1 MRTIH
6 RKLPLA
12 LIALTASALLM
23 LLGGCESMESRRA
36 ANAEPDMN
44 LAASSRS
51 ILAGEVVTVTA
62 QTENLLGREA
72 DIEWSTTG
80 GDLEEDQNG
89 RIARVKFDRPG
100 TYAITALLRVDDQV
114 LKSDAVEVEVKP
126 IR

>member
-6 RKLPLA
+6 RKFPLA
-12 LIALTASALLM
+12 LIALTAAALLM
-23 LLGGCESMESRRA
+23 FGGCESMESRRA

-80 GDLEEDQNG
+80 GSLDEDQNG

-100 TYAITALLRVDDQV
+100 TYTVTALLRVGDQV
-114 LKSDAVEVEVKP
+114 LKSDSVEVEVKA